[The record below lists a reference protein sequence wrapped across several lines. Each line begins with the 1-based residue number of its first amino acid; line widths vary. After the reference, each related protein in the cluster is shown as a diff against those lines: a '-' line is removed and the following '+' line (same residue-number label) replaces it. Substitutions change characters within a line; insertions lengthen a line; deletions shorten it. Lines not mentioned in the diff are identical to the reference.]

1 MPSPPSPR
9 DPHAGNPAEQ
19 ALVASEQRLASQ
31 SGALTSLMARYAD
44 SRDAFE
50 DRVRGILAISARTL
64 DVDRLSL
71 WIFIDGHAAISCLDL
86 YELRRDRHQQGLT
99 IRRSDAPRY
108 FEALDAERVVAAH
121 AART

>member
-1 MPSPPSPR
+1 MPSTPPPR
-9 DPHAGNPAEQ
+9 DPHPGNPAEQ

-71 WIFIDGHAAISCLDL
+71 WIFTEASWV
-86 YELRRDRHQQGLT
+86 ELGWATASL
-99 IRRSDAPRY
+99 A
-108 FEALDAERVVAAH
+108 VGVAAV
-121 AART
+121 ALNRLGTREGTRPPARLG